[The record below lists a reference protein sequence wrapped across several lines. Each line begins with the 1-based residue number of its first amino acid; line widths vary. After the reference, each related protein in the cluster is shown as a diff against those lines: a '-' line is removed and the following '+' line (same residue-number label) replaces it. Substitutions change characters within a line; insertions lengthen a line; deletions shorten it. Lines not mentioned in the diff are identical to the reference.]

1 VLLRQRERE
10 MTHGF
15 VQSITRKSLSRSGRS
30 LSGKTRFEA
39 TYEDY
44 VQSLCLMHLFRAVPE
59 VPYFH
64 GGTVLISSVYTSK
77 LAHPS
82 GNIVVI
88 GAGIIGASLAYHL
101 TKRGARVT
109 IVDAQHPAA
118 GASGK
123 SFGWLNASF
132 SKRPRSYFDF
142 SMLGIAG
149 WRRLEQEL
157 DGELKVQ
164 WGGSVAWFPP
174 GPDAEQLRLDVLH
187 HRQWG
192 YAVRLLDEAEV
203 RQLLPHVAPG
213 PIGAACHSE
222 PEGAVDPIHAVSVLL
237 GKAKQF
243 GAEVRYPC
251 PVTGLGRSV
260 QTSQGII
267 DADTIVL
274 ACGVGSPQLA
284 QLAGVNVPLKDAP
297 GVLVHITPQRPLIDR
312 IVQAPGVH
320 FRQKLDGRI
329 VAGGQI
335 VGGAGTA
342 ETPLADELEIFAKLA
357 QYLDFAGS
365 IEQVTLGY
373 RVMPS
378 DEYPILG
385 FTENCPNLYVA
396 ATHSGVTLA
405 PVIGELAALEILD
418 GVQQP
423 ELAPY
428 RPARFA

>member
-1 VLLRQRERE
+1 MQ
-10 MTHGF
+10 H
-15 VQSITRKSLSRSGRS
+15 
-30 LSGKTRFEA
+30 
-39 TYEDY
+39 
-44 VQSLCLMHLFRAVPE
+44 
-59 VPYFH
+59 
-64 GGTVLISSVYTSK
+64 
-77 LAHPS
+77 
-82 GNIVVI
+82 IVI
-88 GAGIIGASLAYHL
+88 CGAGIIGASLAYHL
-101 TKRGARVT
+101 AKRGARVT

-118 GASGK
+118 GATGK
-123 SFGWLNASF
+123 SFGWLNATF
-132 SKRPRSYFDF
+132 SKRPRSYFDL

-157 DGELKVQ
+157 GGDLLEGNLVQ

-213 PIGAACHSE
+213 NIGAACHSD

-237 GKAKQF
+237 EKARQF

-251 PVTGLGRSV
+251 QVTGVGRSV
-260 QTSQGII
+260 HTSQGII
-267 DADTIVL
+267 EADTVVL
-274 ACGVGSPQLA
+274 ACGVDSPKLA

-297 GVLVHITPQRPLIDR
+297 GVLVHTTPQRPLIDR

-320 FRQKLDGRI
+320 FRQKLDRRI

-342 ETPLADELEIFAKLA
+342 ETPVADAQEIFARLTE
-357 QYLDFAGS
+357 YLDFAGS
-365 IEQVTLGY
+365 IEHTTLGY
-373 RVMPS
+373 RVMPA

-418 GVQQP
+418 GRPQLQL
-423 ELAPY
+423 EPY